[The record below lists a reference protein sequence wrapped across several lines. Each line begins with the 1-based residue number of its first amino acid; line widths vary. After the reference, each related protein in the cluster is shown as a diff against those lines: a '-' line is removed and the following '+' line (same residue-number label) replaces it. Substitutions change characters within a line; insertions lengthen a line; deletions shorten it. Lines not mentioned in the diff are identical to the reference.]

1 MTDNVVPIGEAK
13 AKRGGGGSGGK
24 RPPKGPGN
32 AMLDAALAYAKR
44 GWPVFPCSP
53 QTKSPML
60 AADRNPETG
69 EKIRGTG
76 GVSKATCDA
85 AQIKAWWSKWPK
97 AMIGVAMGHNGLFAI
112 DFDPRTDEG
121 TGEVFTLERL
131 KADLEAQ
138 MGCEL
143 PASLSVRTQS
153 GGVHVYLRQP
163 DDGGPLITNRGNL
176 PKHVDV
182 RGKGG
187 YVIVPP
193 SVMTNGREYRWLH
206 GNADAEPV
214 EAPAILVDILRAPKA
229 GAEPKNV
236 GAEAPAS
243 SPPRPLP
250 RADDYEELAVRQYGE
265 KALENEVGK
274 VRHLTSGRNNAISAA
289 GLALGHLVG
298 AGALSRDE
306 VIEALAVVARQWP
319 NLGKTMDSIES
330 AVTKGE
336 QDPTDL
342 SHVRASARDRADA
355 ARRRASRAHAS
366 MPPAGLGSGAEET
379 PSFQSG
385 SVGDE
390 AAAGAGEGGEGRA
403 ATASQKAKAA
413 RREHAR
419 LAMFNRTDL
428 GNAERFRERYG
439 HNFRFSPA
447 LGWLGWDGK
456 RWKLLS
462 SEEKG
467 IPGELLAAVFRMVRS
482 IRREA
487 WVLHASGLYDAEER
501 PGGLD
506 RYAYDEKGKKRR
518 LSALLFAWAERSES
532 ASRLRCVAGLVQ
544 PWLTVEADA
553 FDADPYAINVNNG
566 TLRFH
571 KKPLDDGTFKVL
583 WKLFPHH
590 RDRLITKLAPIDFDP
605 EATCPKYDA
614 MLAWAQPDEA
624 MRRYLHQWGGL
635 NLTGEMGEQ
644 KLHFWHGGGG
654 NGKSTVIDA
663 WAYVAGDYS
672 STTGI
677 ETFLDQGV
685 KKSGGNPTPDL
696 ARLGGVRMLRTSE
709 PEKGAQLAEALIK
722 LVTGGEPMAV
732 RFLNKG
738 FFDLRPLYKLT
749 ISGNHW
755 LGISGTDNG
764 IWRRVDLIPW
774 ESQITEAEKDEALPE
789 KLRKEAS
796 GIFNRLM
803 AGLLD
808 YMRNRLVRPQRV
820 IDATAEYRDA
830 SDPLGRFLK
839 MCTRA
844 AEGGK
849 VQSSHLH
856 RVYEGW
862 CIASGE
868 KAWTNKGFTNA
879 MLDKG
884 FRKKASNG
892 IQWLDIELTKDR
904 ADFVDEDG
912 NAKQFDEASD
922 AEPRRAADPSEPAVG
937 GWGQID
943 PLPDDDS
950 DSLTTF

>member
-1 MTDNVVPIGEAK
+1 M
-13 AKRGGGGSGGK
+13 
-24 RPPKGPGN
+24 
-32 AMLDAALAYAKR
+32 
-44 GWPVFPCSP
+44 
-53 QTKSPML
+53 
-60 AADRNPETG
+60 
-69 EKIRGTG
+69 
-76 GVSKATCDA
+76 
-85 AQIKAWWSKWPK
+85 
-97 AMIGVAMGHNGLFAI
+97 
-112 DFDPRTDEG
+112 
-121 TGEVFTLERL
+121 
-131 KADLEAQ
+131 
-138 MGCEL
+138 
-143 PASLSVRTQS
+143 
-153 GGVHVYLRQP
+153 
-163 DDGGPLITNRGNL
+163 
-176 PKHVDV
+176 
-182 RGKGG
+182 
-187 YVIVPP
+187 
-193 SVMTNGREYRWLH
+193 
-206 GNADAEPV
+206 
-214 EAPAILVDILRAPKA
+214 
-229 GAEPKNV
+229 
-236 GAEAPAS
+236 
-243 SPPRPLP
+243 
-250 RADDYEELAVRQYGE
+250 
-265 KALENEVGK
+265 
-274 VRHLTSGRNNAISAA
+274 
-289 GLALGHLVG
+289 
-298 AGALSRDE
+298 
-306 VIEALAVVARQWP
+306 
-319 NLGKTMDSIES
+319 
-330 AVTKGE
+330 
-336 QDPTDL
+336 
-342 SHVRASARDRADA
+342 
-355 ARRRASRAHAS
+355 
-366 MPPAGLGSGAEET
+366 
-379 PSFQSG
+379 
-385 SVGDE
+385 
-390 AAAGAGEGGEGRA
+390 
-403 ATASQKAKAA
+403 
-413 RREHAR
+413 HAR

-487 WVLHASGLYDAEER
+487 WVLHASGLYDAEEK

-506 RYAYDEKGKKRR
+506 RWAYDEKGKKRR
-518 LSALLFAWAERSES
+518 LSALLFAWAEKSES

-571 KKPLDDGTFKVL
+571 KKPLPDGTFKVL

-605 EATCPKYDA
+605 EATCPIYDR
-614 MLAWAQPDEA
+614 MFAWAQPDAA

-672 STTGI
+672 ATTGI

-774 ESQITEAEKDEALPE
+774 ESQISEAEKDEALPE

-808 YMRNRLVRPQRV
+808 YMKNRLVRPQRV

-839 MCTRA
+839 MCVRPI
-844 AEGGK
+844 EGGK

-856 RVYEGW
+856 KVYEGW
-862 CIASGE
+862 CVASGE

-884 FRKKASNG
+884 YRKKASNG
-892 IQWLDIELTKDR
+892 IQWLDIELIR
-904 ADFVDEDG
+904 ERSDFVDDDG
-912 NAKQFDEASD
+912 NAREF
-922 AEPRRAADPSEPAVG
+922 ADTSEPAQPRAAAPPPEPAAG

-943 PLPDDDS
+943 PLPEDGEGDLD
-950 DSLTTF
+950 TF